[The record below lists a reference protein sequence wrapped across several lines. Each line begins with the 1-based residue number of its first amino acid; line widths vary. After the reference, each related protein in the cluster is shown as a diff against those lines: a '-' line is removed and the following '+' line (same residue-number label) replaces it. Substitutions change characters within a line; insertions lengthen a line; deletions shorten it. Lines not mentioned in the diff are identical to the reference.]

1 MPQSQ
6 AAFNV
11 AKDALK
17 KKLAS
22 RRVTKFGLISKYLSN
37 KRLGIDYDIN
47 ERIYNG
53 LDKVTMKD
61 IVDYEKR
68 LMANKTY
75 RYLILGNEKALD
87 MDALGKIAPVKHLS
101 TETIF
106 GY

>member
-1 MPQSQ
+1 
-6 AAFNV
+6 
-11 AKDALK
+11 
-17 KKLAS
+17 
-22 RRVTKFGLISKYLSN
+22 
-37 KRLGIDYDIN
+37 
-47 ERIYNG
+47 
-53 LDKVTMKD
+53 MKD